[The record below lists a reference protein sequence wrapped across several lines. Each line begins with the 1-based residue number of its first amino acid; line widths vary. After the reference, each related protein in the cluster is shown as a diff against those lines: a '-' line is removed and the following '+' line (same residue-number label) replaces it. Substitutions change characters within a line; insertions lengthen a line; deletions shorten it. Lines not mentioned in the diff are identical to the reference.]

1 MIFGRFC
8 VMKSQ
13 SLAVQIFAEFFGSM
27 MLVATVVGSGIM
39 ATNLT
44 TDVGVQLLINMI
56 ATVFILVIL
65 ISLLQPISSAH
76 FNPAVTLIEYF
87 QNRINLSKGIIYI
100 AAQLG
105 GAISG
110 TALAHLMFAKEIL
123 TTSSKVRDG
132 SNLFVSELVATAGLI
147 LVINLLVQQQRI
159 NLLPYLVGFWIGAG
173 YLFTASTSFANPAVT
188 IARGFTDSFSG
199 IAPESIPLFIAA
211 QIIGAVAGFLIF
223 KLLTSG
229 RKHV

>member
-1 MIFGRFC
+1 
-8 VMKSQ
+8 MKPRL
-13 SLAVQIFAEFFGSM
+13 LAVQIFAEFFGSM
-27 MLVATVVGSGIM
+27 LLVATVVGSGIM

-65 ISLLQPISSAH
+65 ISLLQPISGAH

-87 QNRINLSKGIIYI
+87 QNRINLTKGLVYVL
-100 AAQLG
+100 AQLG

-110 TALAHLMFAKEIL
+110 TALAHLMFAQEIL

-147 LVINLLVQQQRI
+147 LVINLLVQQERI

-199 IAPESIPLFIAA
+199 IAPASIPLFVMA
-211 QIIGAVAGFLIF
+211 QFIGAVIGFLIF
-223 KLLTSG
+223 KLLISG
-229 RKHV
+229 RKNV